1 MPLDYHEP
9 REQLPESV
17 IDEQRAITSLI
28 EELEAVSWYNQRASV
43 TQNAELKAILEH
55 NRREE
60 TEHAMMLL
68 EWLRRNYTE
77 FDEQIQTYLNTTGD
91 ITELEEAEE
100 DGESDGDEGAA
111 NSAEGSLN
119 IGSLKQKG
127 N

>member
-77 FDEQIQTYLNTTGD
+77 FQEQIQTYLNTTGD

-100 DGESDGDEGAA
+100 GGESQGDEGSTNTAQ
-111 NSAEGSLN
+111 GSLN

>member
-91 ITELEEAEE
+91 ITELEEADEGG
-100 DGESDGDEGAA
+100 DGQGDEGSAD
-111 NSAEGSLN
+111 NAEGSLN